1 MIVVFSGR
9 LIFQVF
15 SGLPKSELCKLPRWL
30 SVRVQTLPPVEA
42 IEVVKFR

>member
-1 MIVVFSGR
+1 MNRR
-9 LIFQVF
+9 LFRAAHFQVL
-15 SGLPKSELCKLPRWL
+15 SGLPKSALCKLPRWL